1 MQHRQTAANER
12 MEREDE
18 AKRLHDEVPA
28 LKSLRM
34 VVGHRRGEMGFSA
47 SEFVRVII
55 VSRAPALFV
64 IPCGDPQCRDGGH
77 EITEEVMRAL
87 RAHKESF
94 EGSAQCSGALGTAA
108 SPCTTLMRYRCEAT
122 YE

>member
-1 MQHRQTAANER
+1 MD
-12 MEREDE
+12 REDQ

-55 VSRAPALFV
+55 VARAPALFV
-64 IPCGDPQCRDGGH
+64 VPCGDPACRDGGH
-77 EITEEVMRAL
+77 EITDEVLRAL
-87 RAHKESF
+87 RAGKVSF
-94 EGSAQCSGALGTAA
+94 EGSGSCNGSLGTAA
-108 SPCTTLMRYRCEAT
+108 SPCTTLMRYRCEAA
-122 YE
+122 YA